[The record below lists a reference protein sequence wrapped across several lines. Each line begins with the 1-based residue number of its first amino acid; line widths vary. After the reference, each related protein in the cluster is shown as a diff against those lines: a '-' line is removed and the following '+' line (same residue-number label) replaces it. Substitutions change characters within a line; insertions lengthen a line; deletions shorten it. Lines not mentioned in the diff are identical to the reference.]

1 MKRREVKDNAKTDG
15 LSSWRA
21 NADINLDNKGCQRQ
35 VSGRWEL
42 SFAHVK
48 KKALSRI
55 YKQRLFSN
63 NFKKMNIVPKRR

>member
-1 MKRREVKDNAKTDG
+1 MKRREVEDNAKTDG

-48 KKALSRI
+48 AEMTIRCPRKEH
-55 YKQRLFSN
+55 
-63 NFKKMNIVPKRR
+63 